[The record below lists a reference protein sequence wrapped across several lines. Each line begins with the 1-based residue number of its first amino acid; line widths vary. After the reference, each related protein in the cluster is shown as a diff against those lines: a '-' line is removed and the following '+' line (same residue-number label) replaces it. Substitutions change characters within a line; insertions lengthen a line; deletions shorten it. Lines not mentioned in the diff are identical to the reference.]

1 MLTPPHLQLYSICTW
16 YSLLCVQGHLTFL
29 YALHLG
35 KRGLHG
41 QSGGMARV
49 DLSEGE
55 GGTVCGLKDDV
66 HEGVST
72 EELVE
77 KEGEGSESDGM
88 NEVEEEKEEKEEEDE
103 EDEEEEPSDEE
114 SREGVSL
121 FMGQSPLQSGVQATV
136 AKRKRKKKTRSLAN
150 SSAAVQMELQRQEVC
165 TI

>member
-1 MLTPPHLQLYSICTW
+1 
-16 YSLLCVQGHLTFL
+16 
-29 YALHLG
+29 
-35 KRGLHG
+35 
-41 QSGGMARV
+41 MARV

-55 GGTVCGLKDDV
+55 GGTVFGLKDDV
-66 HEGVST
+66 HEGFST
-72 EELVE
+72 EQLVE
-77 KEGEGSESDGM
+77 KEGEGSESDGI
-88 NEVEEEKEEKEEEDE
+88 NDVEEEEEDE

-136 AKRKRKKKTRSLAN
+136 AKRKRKKKTRSLAK

>member
-1 MLTPPHLQLYSICTW
+1 MVTSFMMQRSCHHIYSCTVYVRMW
-16 YSLLCVQGHLTFL
+16 LSLLCVQGHLTFL
-29 YALHLG
+29 CAPHLG
-35 KRGLHG
+35 KRGSYG
-41 QSGGMARV
+41 QTGGKAKV

-55 GGTVCGLKDDV
+55 GGTIFGLKDDV
-66 HEGVST
+66 HEGGST

-88 NEVEEEKEEKEEEDE
+88 NEIEEEEEG
-103 EDEEEEPSDEE
+103 EPSDEE

-136 AKRKRKKKTRSLAN
+136 AKRKRKRKTRSLARSN
-150 SSAAVQMELQRQEVC
+150 AAVQMDLQRQEVC

>member
-1 MLTPPHLQLYSICTW
+1 
-16 YSLLCVQGHLTFL
+16 
-29 YALHLG
+29 
-35 KRGLHG
+35 
-41 QSGGMARV
+41 MARV

-77 KEGEGSESDGM
+77 KEGEGSESDGI
-88 NEVEEEKEEKEEEDE
+88 NEVEEEKEEEEDE
-103 EDEEEEPSDEE
+103 EDEEEEEGEPSDEE

-136 AKRKRKKKTRSLAN
+136 AKRKRKKKTRSLAK

>member
-1 MLTPPHLQLYSICTW
+1 
-16 YSLLCVQGHLTFL
+16 
-29 YALHLG
+29 
-35 KRGLHG
+35 
-41 QSGGMARV
+41 MARV

-55 GGTVCGLKDDV
+55 GGTVSGLKDDV

-77 KEGEGSESDGM
+77 MEGKGCESDGI
-88 NEVEEEKEEKEEEDE
+88 NEVEEEKEEEDE

-121 FMGQSPLQSGVQATV
+121 FMGQSPLQSGVQSTV
-136 AKRKRKKKTRSLAN
+136 AKRKRKKKTRSLAK